1 MQLADGRRRARRRGI
16 VAVLTTAMTLATILA
31 LTAPARSVGHVA
43 VGRAQ
48 RSRDLSAFD
57 SRARGAA
64 VAPGARAT
72 LARVA
77 LARRLGTQ
85 GVIQSDP
92 VTGTLRMVG
101 RLDGYLTGP
110 SADAASAVGMGFVS
124 RHLAAFGLTKADLA
138 TFRLE
143 KDYVDIA
150 GTHHVS
156 WTQSK
161 HGVPVFHNGLRAN
174 VTDDGRLV
182 SLTGSPVH
190 AIRIA
195 STAPRIS
202 ADAAIRSART
212 DAGALSAAGT
222 PTDAATLILF
232 PTGRGVRVAWRTLT
246 WPSTQQ
252 LVLSV
257 VDATTGSILYRQSL
271 TSDVTGTATA
281 WEFYPS
287 DIVPVGAST
296 ANPVSFP
303 VDDGTKL
310 LGDNAYVWA
319 DVNDN
324 NLPDAGEDIPAVT
337 GTDWSKA
344 AVLDTTTSAQ
354 NCSTAR
360 PCTWDATVPFSWQT
374 NMAQNAAQVMYYLN
388 TYHDHLASAPYG
400 FTAAAGNFE
409 GGQTGDPVLG
419 NALDGADTDN
429 GLPDPDHFDNANM
442 STPPD
447 GQPPTMQMFLFHA
460 DQGLATLPSAN
471 GGDDAE
477 VIYHEYT
484 HGLSARLVLFPDGTS
499 GLTTQQA
506 NSMGEGW
513 SDWYA
518 EDLLNNQGFKPDTA
532 TVGDVVIGAITFAGV
547 LRTQP
552 VDCPVGSNPACPG
565 APGAGPGGY
574 TYGDFGDISV
584 FGPEEHADGEIWL
597 ETLWQI
603 RQALGPAV
611 AEALVT
617 RGMELS
623 PPGPSFLDMRNAI
636 LQADLVNFAGVNQD
650 TLWSI
655 FAERGMGYFAT
666 STGAALNPAQDFS
679 IPPDCSASDCA
690 TVSGKVTERSSGKPA
705 RDVVV
710 GVPGLS
716 SGFAF
721 DLADTTNAHGRY
733 SIANVPDHT
742 YRQFSIAGVGFEP
755 RTLRNVEV
763 AGDTTLNA
771 KVFRDWASIQGGAT
785 LGKFTPPDYS
795 PFCGPDFAFDL
806 DLGSGWGSDA
816 VGSSSGSNNDGPR
829 KVVVKLPKVID
840 VTSFALASNGSC
852 GDGPE
857 AGVKRFKIQTR
868 SVGGDWVRA
877 FVGTAPA
884 NGKLVKY
891 LPVAGTDDVRFVRL
905 TMLSNHGDPL
915 FMDVMELSVRGT

>member
-1 MQLADGRRRARRRGI
+1 MQRADARRGGGRLGF

-31 LTAPARSVGHVA
+31 FTAPARSVGHVA
-43 VGRAQ
+43 VGRAL

-124 RHLAAFGLTKADLA
+124 RHLAAFGLTKADLR
-138 TFRLE
+138 TFHLRQ
-143 KDYVDIA
+143 DYVDIA

-161 HGVPVFHNGLRAN
+161 RGVAVFHNGLRAN
-174 VTDDGRLV
+174 VTEDGRLV

-195 STAPRIS
+195 SVTPRIA

-212 DAGALSAAGT
+212 DAGAVAAAGT
-222 PTDAATLILF
+222 SADSATLVLF
-232 PTGRGVRVAWRTLT
+232 PTGRGVRLAWRTLT

-257 VDATTGSILYRQSL
+257 VDATTGSVLYRQSL
-271 TSDVTGTATA
+271 TSDATGTATA

-287 DIVPVGAST
+287 DLVPVGASS

-303 VDDGTKL
+303 VDDGTRLK
-310 LGDNAYVWA
+310 GANAYVWA

-324 NLPDAGEDIPAVT
+324 NQPDVGEDIPAVS

-344 AVLDTTTSAQ
+344 AVLDSTTSAQ

-360 PCTWDATVPFSWQT
+360 PCTWNATVPFSWQA

-388 TYHDHLASAPYG
+388 KYHDHLAAAPYG
-400 FTAAAGNFE
+400 FTAVAGNFE
-409 GGQTGDPVLG
+409 LSGGDPVVG

-429 GLPDPDHFDNANM
+429 GLPDDQHFNNANM

-484 HGLSARLVLFPDGTS
+484 HGLSNRLVVFPDGTS
-499 GLTTQQA
+499 ALTTQQA

-518 EDLLNNQGFKPDTA
+518 EDFLNNQGFKPDTA
-532 TVGDVVIGAITFAGV
+532 TVGDVVIGAITFSGV
-547 LRTQP
+547 LRTQA
-552 VDCPVGSNPACPG
+552 VDCPVGANPACPG
-565 APGAGPGGY
+565 TNGSGPGGY
-574 TYGDFGDISV
+574 TYGDFGDIV
-584 FGPEEHADGEIWL
+584 GGPEVHSDGEIWL

-603 RQALGPAV
+603 RQTLGPTV

-617 RGMELS
+617 RAMELP

-636 LQADLVNFAGVNQD
+636 IQADLVNFAGANQD

-666 STGAALNPAQDFS
+666 STGAGLNPAQDFS
-679 IPPDCSASDCA
+679 TPPDCSATDCG
-690 TVSGKVTERSSGKPA
+690 TVFGKVTERSSGKPA
-705 RDVVV
+705 RGVVV

-733 SIANVPDHT
+733 SIANVPIHT
-742 YRQFSIAGVGFEP
+742 YRRFSIAGGGFEP
-755 RTLRNVEV
+755 RVLKNVEV
-763 AGDTTLNA
+763 TGDTTLNA
-771 KVFRDWASIQGGAT
+771 KVIRDWASIEGGAT
-785 LGKFTPPDYS
+785 VGAFTPPDYS
-795 PFCGPDFAFDL
+795 EFGCGPDFAFDL
-806 DLGSGWGSDA
+806 DIGSGWGSDA
-816 VGSSSGSNNDGPR
+816 VGSTEGSNNDGPR

-868 SVGGDWVRA
+868 SVGGDWIRA